1 MLATETS
8 LLYSHCDF
16 LDLYKEPNNDAFSCA
31 EQNICKQVLGAD
43 FNFDEWFPKTLGE
56 QKKSEYW

>member
-43 FNFDEWFPKTLGE
+43 FNFDE
-56 QKKSEYW
+56 